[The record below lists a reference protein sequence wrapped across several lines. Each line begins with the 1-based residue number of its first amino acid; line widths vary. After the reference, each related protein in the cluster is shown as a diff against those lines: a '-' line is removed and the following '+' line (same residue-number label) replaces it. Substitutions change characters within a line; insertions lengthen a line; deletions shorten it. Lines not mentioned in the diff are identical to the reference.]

1 MFQNPLA
8 DYVYPHPCDPKRP
21 LFYCVDTVHLIKCV
35 RNNWLNQKNSEQA
48 MYYPG
53 FNYNFRNCNNDGGEG
68 GSCSNRSTSSRGSN
82 NSTVSVYDNNG
93 TYNNI
98 HNSDMNSLQ

>member
-1 MFQNPLA
+1 MAMFQNPLA

-53 FNYNFRNCNNDGGEG
+53 FNYNFSNCNNDRGEG
-68 GSCSNRSTSSRGSN
+68 GSCSNSSTSSSG
-82 NSTVSVYDNNG
+82 
-93 TYNNI
+93 
-98 HNSDMNSLQ
+98 